1 MSDTRTGFR
10 IPDAMWKYAA
20 VGFATLCLGI
30 IEGQFVPNRNIVT
43 QDQLATTNSKIDAIA
58 AAQTAIAAQ
67 VNTMIGEFA
76 EWQKRQDEILM
87 SRKP

>member
-20 VGFATLCLGI
+20 IGFASLCLGI

-43 QDQLATTNSKIDAIA
+43 QDQLMALTVKIDALA
-58 AAQTAIAAQ
+58 TQQNVTAQD
-67 VNTMIGEFA
+67 VA
-76 EWQKRQDEILM
+76 EIKGLLKE
-87 SRKP
+87 SGK

>member
-20 VGFATLCLGI
+20 IAFASLCLGI

-43 QDQLATTNSKIDAIA
+43 QDQLMALTVKIDALA
-58 AAQTAIAAQ
+58 TQQNVTAQD
-67 VNTMIGEFA
+67 VA
-76 EWQKRQDEILM
+76 EIKGLLKE
-87 SRKP
+87 SGK